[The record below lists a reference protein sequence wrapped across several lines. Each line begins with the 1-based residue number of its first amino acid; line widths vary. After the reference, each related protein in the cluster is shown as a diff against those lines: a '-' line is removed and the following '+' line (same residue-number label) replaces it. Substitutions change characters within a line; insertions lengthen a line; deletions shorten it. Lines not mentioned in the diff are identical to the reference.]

1 MVLCFCCKQKT
12 AYEMRISDWS
22 SDVCSSDLAADDRE
36 LLPVLFAK
44 DRDVGADLVEQLGD
58 DGRDPVEMAGTRG
71 AAIIGAQLGDFDAA
85 AVPRGIHDRDV
96 GRPQPRYLFLDQQRR
111 VARLAAHSAE
121 RPLGQEVVSTCRTR
135 WHP

>member
-1 MVLCFCCKQKT
+1 MTSASEEQYPGEPFRLGKPNVAGDRRPQYVE
-12 AYEMRISDWS
+12 AEIQVARH
-22 SDVCSSDLAADDRE
+22 AADDRE

-85 AVPRGIHDRDV
+85 AVPRGIHNRDV
-96 GRPQPRYLFLDQQRR
+96 GRPQKRYLYLDQQRS
-111 VARLAAHSAE
+111 V
-121 RPLGQEVVSTCRTR
+121 
-135 WHP
+135 

>member
-85 AVPRGIHDRDV
+85 AVPREI
-96 GRPQPRYLFLDQQRR
+96 GR
-111 VARLAAHSAE
+111 AS
-121 RPLGQEVVSTCRTR
+121 CRE
-135 WHP
+135 HVCE